1 MAMTGPTEAF
11 CDGFNHRLEALA
23 RVQALLSRSDET
35 PITLERL
42 IRIELDA
49 LGALAGGNGRITLH
63 GPSVRLRSS
72 IVQTLTLALH
82 ELATNARK
90 YGALSDGDGRLR
102 VTWQL
107 HQAAEGP
114 RLALDWIETRADE
127 RIDTTPARR
136 GYGRELIEQ
145 ALPYALGATTTYEL
159 SAEGA
164 RCMIDMPL
172 ERPRQKRTQ

>member
-1 MAMTGPTEAF
+1 
-11 CDGFNHRLEALA
+11 A
-23 RVQALLSRSDET
+23 RVQGLLSRSDET
-35 PITLERL
+35 PITLDRL
-42 IRIELDA
+42 IRGELDA
-49 LGALAGGNGRITLH
+49 LGALGGANGRVRLD

-72 IVQTLTLALH
+72 IVQTLTMALH

-90 YGALSDGDGRLR
+90 HGALSHGGGGLN

-114 RLALDWIETRADE
+114 RLALAWIETAAGAPIE
-127 RIDTTPARR
+127 TSPARR
-136 GYGRELIEQ
+136 GYGRELIER

-172 ERPRQKRTQ
+172 ERPRRRRT